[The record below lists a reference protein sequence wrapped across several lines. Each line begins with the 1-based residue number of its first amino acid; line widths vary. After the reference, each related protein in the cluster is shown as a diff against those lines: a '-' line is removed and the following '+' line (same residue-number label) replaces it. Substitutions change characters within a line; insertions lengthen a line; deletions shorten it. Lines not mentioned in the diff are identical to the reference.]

1 MGRRVVLTLGFLL
14 WATIAFLTLYV
25 LFTEGPDVL
34 VLISLLVVAVL
45 GAGVFGALTERT
57 GGRR

>member
-14 WATIAFLTLYV
+14 WAAIAFLTLYV

>member
-1 MGRRVVLTLGFLL
+1 MARRIILALGFLL

-25 LFTEGPDVL
+25 LITRGPDVL